1 MIRRPPRFKRT
12 DTLFPYT
19 TLFRS
24 NLIAGIILLM
34 DRSIK
39 PGDVIVVADSVGRVN
54 KIGVRAVSVITRDGK
69 EHLVPNELLM
79 TERVENWS
87 YSNRDVRVR
96 MKVGVSYDADLR
108 LAQQLM
114 LDAAAESPR
123 VLKSPAPD

>member
-1 MIRRPPRFKRT
+1 
-12 DTLFPYT
+12 
-19 TLFRS
+19 
-24 NLIAGIILLM
+24 
-34 DRSIK
+34 
-39 PGDVIVVADSVGRVN
+39 
-54 KIGVRAVSVITRDGK
+54 
-69 EHLVPNELLM
+69 M

-123 VLKSPAPD
+123 VLKSPAPVCWITEFGESSVNHELRIWIADPESGHGHVQRSEARRVGNEGVSTCRTRGSPDH